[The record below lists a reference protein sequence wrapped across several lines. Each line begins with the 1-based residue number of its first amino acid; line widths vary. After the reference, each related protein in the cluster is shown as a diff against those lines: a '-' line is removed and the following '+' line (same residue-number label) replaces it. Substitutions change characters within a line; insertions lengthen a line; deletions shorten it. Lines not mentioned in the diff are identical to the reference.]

1 MKCIIGLGNP
11 GKEYTNTRHNIGFMV
26 IDQLLEE
33 LNVTK
38 LESKFKAEFVK
49 VNLANQSVLL
59 VKPQTFM
66 NLSGEAVLA
75 ITNYYKIKLEDIL
88 VISDDLDLNLGQLR
102 FKARG
107 SDGGQKGLRS
117 IFSLLKSTEIQ
128 RLKIGIGHNVN
139 IDSKNYV
146 LSKFHGQDLDTIQQA
161 IKLASEAVVAWLS
174 HGIAFAANQYN
185 KKIK

>member
-1 MKCIIGLGNP
+1 MKCIVGLGNP
-11 GKEYTNTRHNIGFMV
+11 GKEYLNTRHNIGFMV
-26 IDQLLEE
+26 IDQLLSD
-33 LNVTK
+33 LSITS
-38 LESKFKAEFVK
+38 LESKFKAEIVK
-49 VNLANQSVLL
+49 VILANQPVLL

-75 ITNYYKIKLEDIL
+75 IINYYKIKLEDIL

-117 IFSLLKSTEIQ
+117 IFNLLKSNEIQ
-128 RLKIGIGHNVN
+128 RLKIGIGHNIN

-146 LSKFHGQDLDTIQQA
+146 LSKFHGEDLKIIQQA
-161 IKLASEAVVAWLS
+161 IKLASEAVSVWVSQGVAY
-174 HGIAFAANQYN
+174 AANIYN
-185 KKIK
+185 RKI

>member
-11 GKEYTNTRHNIGFMV
+11 GKEYANTRHNIGFMV
-26 IDQLLEE
+26 IDQLLKNM
-33 LNVTK
+33 NVTK

-49 VNLANQSVLL
+49 VNLVQQPVLL

-75 ITNYYKIKLEDIL
+75 ITNYFKIKLEDIL
-88 VISDDLDLNLGQLR
+88 IISDDIDLKLGQLR

-107 SDGGQKGLRS
+107 SDGGQRGLRN

-128 RLKIGIGHNVN
+128 RLKIGIGHNIN

-146 LSKFHGQDLDTIQQA
+146 MSKFYGEDLEIIQQA
-161 IKLASEAVVAWLS
+161 IKLASEAVSVWVGHGVAY
-174 HGIAFAANQYN
+174 AANIYN
-185 KKIK
+185 KKI